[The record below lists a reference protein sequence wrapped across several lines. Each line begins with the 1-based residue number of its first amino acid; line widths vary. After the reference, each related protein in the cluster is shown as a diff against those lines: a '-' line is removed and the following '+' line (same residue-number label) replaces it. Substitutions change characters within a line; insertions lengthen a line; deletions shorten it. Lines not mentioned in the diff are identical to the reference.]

1 MIEGEGNIS
10 CKNEQTTISSEQAKF
25 EKACVEGKEKMKLL
39 EKEYYYSDYHQSFNS
54 FIYTCKEKSE
64 DCINT
69 AVNRVIN
76 LSNTNDP
83 EVSVLMNS
91 GRAGIGGGRWGT
103 NGEMGT
109 GEYIYEVLGSKC
121 SPLNI
126 GRLVTIMKTIPSSD
140 YIRYENMRMDA
151 YRIEHVVIDGR
162 SFLHDCAPE
171 AYKLIRAMVEY
182 YDAKDD
188 NDNFPQKRDALQE
201 IFFRL
206 RNEHKAG
213 YTDRHEKYIFDLDN
227 YEKPAREYRGDVI
240 GLSKDN
246 TRINQEQI
254 YNGDKGEVKT
264 IDILRR
270 LEKNM
275 EPIPLN
281 APHTKIPEL
290 NEAFNRLGQVPI
302 DEKGEI
308 KISLDDLS
316 DIMKIINKHLID
328 NQGERTLYPSTI
340 SSIAYI
346 DKLSTVAIR
355 HLSKK
360 ELQEIA
366 YDPTFKEIIR
376 FSQLT
381 MSKSYN
387 EKDFENFYS
396 TFRHK
401 IGESFGFDYI
411 DEDKI
416 SEAYKILATHILK
429 NAEAVAE
436 SFSDNENLTYLSE
449 AVWSGNLTHEL
460 IGLGERLHQ

>member
-1 MIEGEGNIS
+1 MIEGESNIS
-10 CKNEQTTISSEQAKF
+10 YKNEQTPISSEQAKF
-25 EKACVEGKEKMKLL
+25 EEACNEGKKRMKML
-39 EKEYYYSDYHQSFNS
+39 EKEYDGSDYLLSFES
-54 FIYTCKEKSE
+54 FTHTCKEKSK

-69 AVNRVIN
+69 AISRVIS
-76 LSNTNDP
+76 LSHTNDS

-91 GRAGIGGGRWGT
+91 GRAGIGGGRWGSK
-103 NGEMGT
+103 GEMGT

-140 YIRYENMRMDA
+140 YIRFENMRMDA
-151 YRIEHVVIDGR
+151 YRIERVVIEGR

-171 AYKLIRAMVEY
+171 AYKLICAMIEY
-182 YDAKDD
+182 YDAR
-188 NDNFPQKRDALQE
+188 NDSDLLPQKREALRE
-201 IFFRL
+201 LFIRL

-213 YTDRHEKYIFDLDN
+213 YTGRHEEYIFDLDN
-227 YEKPAREYRGDVI
+227 YEKTARDYSGDYI
-240 GLSKDN
+240 GISKYN
-246 TRINQEQI
+246 KRVNEEQI
-254 YNGDKGEVKT
+254 YDGDKGEVKA

-270 LEKNM
+270 LKKNM

-290 NEAFNRLGQVPI
+290 NEAFERLGQVQI
-302 DEKGEI
+302 DEKGEF
-308 KISLDDLS
+308 KISIDDLS
-316 DIMKIINKHLID
+316 DIVKIINKHLID

-346 DKLSTVAIR
+346 DKLATAAIR

-387 EKDFENFYS
+387 EREFEIFYS

-401 IGESFGFDYI
+401 IRDSFGRDYV

-416 SEAYKILATHILK
+416 FEAYQILATQVLK
-429 NAEAVAE
+429 NAEAVGE